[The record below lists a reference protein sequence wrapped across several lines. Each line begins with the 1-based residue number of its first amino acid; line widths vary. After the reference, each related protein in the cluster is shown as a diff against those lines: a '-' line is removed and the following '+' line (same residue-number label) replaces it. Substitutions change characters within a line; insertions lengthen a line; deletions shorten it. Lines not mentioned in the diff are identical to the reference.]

1 MERFRPP
8 GPRVY
13 RLIKHRKR
21 NCAAVGSRCSTCSR
35 DRSTPSRSSL
45 SPHRNCMPPELGQCG
60 PFRMEEV
67 SRYDERGPA
76 WYWNNSS
83 MGEHTGTHFDAP
95 IYWVTSKELS
105 SNAVDTIPPAHFLAP
120 ARVIDCSAESA
131 ADVDFLLT
139 IGFVEA
145 WEARHGQIPPRSWV
159 LLRTDWRKR
168 PPRTYVN
175 LSNDG
180 PHSPGPAPAVVKWLG
195 GARLSW
201 FWKRNYR
208 DRCRAG
214 SAFQPAVPG
223 ASLYARPGSLR
234 AVMPDQNVLIPGGG
248 VPMVL
253 FFRMTATMAPA
264 ADRWESGWDR
274 AAPRSALVRPDREP
288 LADRREEPADPT
300 ARLCAKIL

>member
-1 MERFRPP
+1 LYGAFSAAGAACLSADQAPQAELRGGGVKVLNVFA
-8 GPRVY
+8 GPLDTESFQSV
-13 RLIKHRKR
+13 
-21 NCAAVGSRCSTCSR
+21 
-35 DRSTPSRSSL
+35 
-45 SPHRNCMPPELGQCG
+45 PHRNCIPPEFGQCG

-95 IYWVTSKELS
+95 IYWVTSKKLS
-105 SNAVDTIPPAHFLAP
+105 SNAVDTIPPGHFLAP

-201 FWKRNYR
+201 FWKRNYP

-214 SAFQPAVPG
+214 SAFQPAVPAHHYTHG
-223 ASLYARPGSLR
+223 L
-234 AVMPDQNVLIPGGG
+234 
-248 VPMVL
+248 
-253 FFRMTATMAPA
+253 
-264 ADRWESGWDR
+264 
-274 AAPRSALVRPDREP
+274 
-288 LADRREEPADPT
+288 
-300 ARLCAKIL
+300 